1 MTDNLIVGHGTSAR
15 QWSTSQELALVPV
28 ISAEMLVPVNARAVV
43 IAPHPDD
50 EVLGCGGL
58 MVQLAQLDRSLQ
70 LVSVTD
76 GDASH
81 PGSTAWTAARLKH
94 LRPRESAEALTRLGL
109 VLEDLEWV
117 RAGYG
122 DGAVAAREDDLTRYL
137 EQRLRPTDVVFATW
151 QRDGHPDHEAVGR
164 ATARAALNVG
174 ARFYELPIWAWHWAD
189 PEDPRIP
196 WHRARKVLLDPSL
209 IARKQQAMQAFVSQR
224 VGDPEIGL
232 PPVLPDYVLERLL
245 RPFEVV
251 FI

>member
-1 MTDNLIVGHGTSAR
+1 
-15 QWSTSQELALVPV
+15 
-28 ISAEMLVPVNARAVV
+28 
-43 IAPHPDD
+43 
-50 EVLGCGGL
+50 
-58 MVQLAQLDRSLQ
+58 
-70 LVSVTD
+70 
-76 GDASH
+76 
-81 PGSTAWTAARLKH
+81 
-94 LRPRESAEALTRLGL
+94 
-109 VLEDLEWV
+109 
-117 RAGYG
+117 
-122 DGAVAAREDDLTRYL
+122 
-137 EQRLRPTDVVFATW
+137 
-151 QRDGHPDHEAVGR
+151 
-164 ATARAALNVG
+164 VG